1 MVSYQLVPGKAGSS
15 WTGGGVQTTPAP
27 VLPPAT
33 LPSPLCTS
41 HKIAEDLL
49 NKFYESV
56 LLYVIQLNRML
67 LPEPDHGMPQ

>member
-1 MVSYQLVPGKAGSS
+1 M
-15 WTGGGVQTTPAP
+15 
-27 VLPPAT
+27 
-33 LPSPLCTS
+33 S

-56 LLYVIQLNRML
+56 LLNVIQLNRML